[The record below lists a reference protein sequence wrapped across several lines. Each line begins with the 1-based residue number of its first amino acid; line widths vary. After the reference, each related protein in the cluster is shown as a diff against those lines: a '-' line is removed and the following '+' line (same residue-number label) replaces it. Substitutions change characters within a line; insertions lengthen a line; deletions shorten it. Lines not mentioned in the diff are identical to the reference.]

1 MVQVIHHCIQ
11 VHLKDGL
18 MHFLLQLL
26 RDEIEAERTGTLQ
39 QDQFVVETSK
49 GITRQEMGHAGKEL
63 LIGNLNLISLRHQL
77 WSDTDELLNATLHSQ
92 VAHLGIER
100 FRRSTCLEHIRE
112 DQGLLQHPFR
122 LTTVHEV
129 EGDIKRVD
137 ITVIGVVDQQTS
149 TLTFLHLQ
157 AHGHRFELRHTVSQL
172 PRGQSEAQSHHCTGN
187 GVLDRSLIDEWNRIG
202 ILLLLPDICNTGS
215 LSLIFNIL
223 HKEGSLL
230 IALRPSNLLTL
241 VLHTTDTTAHDII
254 VRAIHHRLRVVHQF
268 EFLQALLLHRTE
280 VLLMGGT

>member
-1 MVQVIHHCIQ
+1 MN
-11 VHLKDGL
+11 L
-18 MHFLLQLL
+18 LLQLL
-26 RDEIEAERTGTLQ
+26 SDLIKTKRTSTLQ
-39 QDQFVVETSK
+39 QNQFVVQGGK
-49 GITRQEMGHAGKEL
+49 GIARQEMRHTGKEL
-63 LIGNLNLISLRHQL
+63 LIRDLNLISLRHQL
-77 WSDTDELLNATLHSQ
+77 WPDTDELLNATLHGQ

-100 FRRSTCLEHIRE
+100 FRRGTCLKHIRE

-129 EGDIKRVD
+129 EGNIKRVD
-137 ITVIGVVDQQTS
+137 VTVIGVVDQQTS

-157 AHGHRFELRHTVSQL
+157 THGHRFEFRHTVSQL
-172 PRGQSEAQSHHCTGN
+172 PWCQSEAQSHHRTGN
-187 GVLDRSLIDEWNRIG
+187 RVLDRSLIDEWNRIG

-223 HKEGSLL
+223 HKEGSLF

-241 VLHTTDTTAHDII
+241 VLHATDTTAHDIV

>member
-1 MVQVIHHCIQ
+1 MRHI
-11 VHLKDGL
+11 
-18 MHFLLQLL
+18 
-26 RDEIEAERTGTLQ
+26 
-39 QDQFVVETSK
+39 
-49 GITRQEMGHAGKEL
+49 GKEL
-63 LIGNLNLISLRHQL
+63 LIGDLNLISLRHQL

-100 FRRSTCLEHIRE
+100 FRRSTCLKHIRE

-157 AHGHRFELRHTVSQL
+157 THRHRFEFRHAVSQL
-172 PRGQSEAQSHHCTGN
+172 TGIQSKAQGHHRTGN
-187 GVLDRSLIDEWNRIG
+187 RILDRSLIDKRNRIG

-215 LSLIFNIL
+215 LSFIFNIL
-223 HKEGSLL
+223 HEEGSLF
-230 IALRPSNLLTL
+230 ITLRPSNLLTL
-241 VLHTTDTTAHDII
+241 VLHTTDTTAHDI
-254 VRAIHHRLRVVHQF
+254 VV
-268 EFLQALLLHRTE
+268 
-280 VLLMGGT
+280 